1 MNIQQTHY
9 LKIVRAS
16 AWYDLLVTAPFALPV
31 VSTIFLA
38 LLRSTHQPLGLSG
51 SLPEYE
57 AGHLLFVNLMG
68 CLVLVWATLRLMHTR
83 AEHGLYDGVARLLFA
98 SCQAYYL
105 FGSEMSSLIVPFL
118 LAECLFG
125 AAQLLGF
132 LQGVRATKG
141 VHA

>member
-1 MNIQQTHY
+1 MTNQQNRY
-9 LKIVRAS
+9 LKVVRAS

-31 VSTIFLA
+31 VSTMFLA
-38 LLRSTHQPLGLSG
+38 LLKSTHQSLGLSG

-83 AEHGLYDGVARLLFA
+83 VEHGLYDGVARLLFA
-98 SCQAYYL
+98 FCQAYYL
-105 FGSEMSSLIVPFL
+105 FGSELSTLIVPFL
-118 LAECLFG
+118 LVECLFG

-132 LQGVRATKG
+132 LQGTRTRGA
-141 VHA
+141 